1 MSTSTHSR
9 EQRCGAIVAAVA
21 LVLGLTFLTAA
32 CGVGA
37 AVGDG
42 GAVSTAGSPQTT
54 LSEPDSSLDTTT
66 TSETSGPDTSGPATT
81 STSATGGGTSAATAA
96 PGTKDTVTVNFYF
109 MRGEEIAPAS
119 QAVAKT
125 QSVGAAAVQ
134 LLLAGPGDVGKE
146 AGMTT
151 AIPVGTKLL
160 GLDIKNGIATVDL
173 SKEYASG
180 GGSLSMMMR
189 LAQVVFTLTQFPSVQ
204 GVNFMLDGKAI
215 DVLGGEGLIIDHP
228 MTRADYKDLC
238 PAILVESPTVGATL
252 ARPVRITGT
261 ANVFEAVFRIN
272 IVDRD
277 GLIIADETVKATSGT
292 GTRGTFDVTLA
303 YPSGHAGKGSLIV
316 FENSAKDGS
325 PTNVVEIPVVLE

>member
-1 MSTSTHSR
+1 LTS
-9 EQRCGAIVAAVA
+9 AI
-21 LVLGLTFLTAA
+21 
-32 CGVGA
+32 
-37 AVGDG
+37 GDG
-42 GAVSTAGSPQTT
+42 TT
-54 LSEPDSSLDTTT
+54 
-66 TSETSGPDTSGPATT
+66 
-81 STSATGGGTSAATAA
+81 AATAA
-96 PGTKDTVTVNFYF
+96 SGTKDTVTINFYF

-119 QAVAKT
+119 QTVAKT
-125 QSVGAAAVQ
+125 QAVGAAAVQ
-134 LLLAGPGDVGKE
+134 LLLAGPGDVEKK

-215 DVLGGEGLIIDHP
+215 DVLGGEGIIIDHP
-228 MTRADYKDLC
+228 MTRADYEDLS

-252 ARPVRITGT
+252 ASPVRITGS
-261 ANVFEAVFRIN
+261 ANVFEAAFRIN
-272 IVDRD
+272 VVDRD
-277 GLIIADETVKATSGT
+277 GLIIADERVKATSGT
-292 GTRGTFDVTLA
+292 GTRGTFDVTLT
-303 YPSGHAGKGSLIV
+303 YPSGHAGNGSLVV

-325 PTNVVEIPVVLE
+325 PTNVVEIPIALE